1 MRKARHATRRRRA
14 FVGTLFAAALV
25 LLTLT
30 AAGARPP
37 VAEATV
43 QRALCQTPLI
53 DLSPEERDAR
63 LSEMATQLKSR
74 WLRID
79 VLWSLA
85 EPQRGVDDEVYLQ
98 AVYDTV
104 AAARALGL
112 KPLVMVFST
121 PTWAQDQS
129 LWVRPPGGYVPG
141 VPYSF
146 YAIDLDYIPDFQ
158 AFMSRLTQRL
168 GAQVNRWECW
178 NEPNLWPYIWPQR
191 TDDDPYFA
199 VGRYVAMLKA
209 FNRGVKAVDPDDLV
223 VAGSTGPIGNN
234 DIYRTSPQ
242 RFASTMK
249 NMGAA
254 DHFDIYSHHPYTPGG
269 SVNIRPDQPPND
281 PLTTVTLYNLGQ
293 LLRLYP
299 GKNFYL
305 TEYGYNT
312 EPCDAFGGLSVTL
325 VQQARFLR
333 IAYAYAGRYPQVQNL
348 FWYLVQD
355 TGGVYTGL
363 RKTTGWHKPSW
374 FVFAGGNTVGI
385 YALPYVDRGTQVNVR
400 GRVTCETFG
409 PVPDRTV
416 TLQGRR
422 LGVLSWTTLAS
433 RTTDAEGRYLFTP
446 TVWRPMQYRVVWPGV
461 RNSLVRTV
469 KVY

>member
-1 MRKARHATRRRRA
+1 M
-14 FVGTLFAAALV
+14 G
-25 LLTLT
+25 
-30 AAGARPP
+30 
-37 VAEATV
+37 
-43 QRALCQTPLI
+43 
-53 DLSPEERDAR
+53 
-63 LSEMATQLKSR
+63 
-74 WLRID
+74 
-79 VLWSLA
+79 
-85 EPQRGVDDEVYLQ
+85 
-98 AVYDTV
+98 
-104 AAARALGL
+104 
-112 KPLVMVFST
+112 
-121 PTWAQDQS
+121 
-129 LWVRPPGGYVPG
+129 
-141 VPYSF
+141 
-146 YAIDLDYIPDFQ
+146 
-158 AFMSRLTQRL
+158 RLTQRL
-168 GAQVNRWECW
+168 GALVNRWECW

-199 VGRYVAMLKA
+199 VRRYVAMLKA
-209 FNRGVKAVDPDDLV
+209 FTKGVKAVDPDDRV
-223 VAGSTGPIGNN
+223 VAGSTGPVGNN

-269 SVNIRPDQPPND
+269 SVNIRPDQPPNNL
-281 PLTTVTLYNLGQ
+281 LTTVTLYNLGQ

-312 EPCDAFGGLSVTL
+312 EPCIEFGGFAVTL

-355 TGGVYTGL
+355 VNEIYTGL
-363 RKTTGWHKPSW
+363 RKTTGWHKQSW

-385 YALPYVDRGTQVNVR
+385 YALPYVDRGTRVNVR

-409 PVPDRTV
+409 LVPGRTV
-416 TLQGRR
+416 RLQGRR
-422 LGVLSWTTLAS
+422 LGVLSWTTIATK
-433 RTTDAEGRYLFTP
+433 TTDEEGRYLFRP

-461 RNSLVRTV
+461 RLSLVRTV